1 MAGKSLMPYIGS
13 SSNNTY
19 NIEGEPTLA
28 NQLIRVEEY
37 TMEGVN
43 AVWAQPLAAMP
54 GSPAIL
60 EPIGELP
67 GSAEPTPLGP
77 VQPPVR
83 QRDPSPLAM
92 LRRPKFGGIRLPIEL
107 GLLKARSLFQ
117 DDEKAAPPPAERY
130 VGTLFT
136 KANDEVLHKYVTP
149 TATPST
155 PKEDRFHIQ
164 GVRTPGGGY
173 GKGLL
178 WPLTASEKEGAAES
192 RSPPPMKVKR
202 HLTPPPIV
210 RAAGQCQED
219 EVKSS
224 EPSIHKLAVQVKK
237 LRKENIELRDRNAE
251 LGVELA
257 EIRNN
262 FDTLS
267 RGLCAKIKRAFIEM
281 GKENKYYAN

>member
-1 MAGKSLMPYIGS
+1 MG
-13 SSNNTY
+13 
-19 NIEGEPTLA
+19 
-28 NQLIRVEEY
+28 
-37 TMEGVN
+37 
-43 AVWAQPLAAMP
+43 
-54 GSPAIL
+54 
-60 EPIGELP
+60 
-67 GSAEPTPLGP
+67 
-77 VQPPVR
+77 
-83 QRDPSPLAM
+83 
-92 LRRPKFGGIRLPIEL
+92 EL
-107 GLLKARSLFQ
+107 GLLKMRRIFQ

-136 KANDEVLHKYVTP
+136 KAGDEVLHKYTTP

-155 PKEDRFHIQ
+155 TKEEQFCIR
-164 GVRTPGGGY
+164 VRTPSSGY

-178 WPLTASEKEGAAES
+178 RPLTTSEKEGAAES
-192 RSPPPMKVKR
+192 RSPPPMKVKH

-210 RAAGQCQED
+210 RALGQFQED
-219 EVKSS
+219 EVKSL